1 MTEQELQAIEAE
13 DAAAGHDDVGSLVRH
28 IPSLIAEVRRLRK
41 RLGEDADAPGLLATV
56 FFSEDELRRN
66 QKLSDRVELIG
77 RKVENLTVTVASTAA
92 ERFPTHP

>member
-1 MTEQELQAIEAE
+1 M
-13 DAAAGHDDVGSLVRH
+13 
-28 IPSLIAEVRRLRK
+28 RRLRK
-41 RLGEDADAPGLLATV
+41 RLGEDADAPGL